1 MSDAAVNRIGL
12 SHGQTVLLVILGA
25 ALWFLAAVILRVI
38 APMGALE
45 GNMRAVTY
53 ALVIPCTLPFVL
65 LVRFLVRLRPD
76 QLFTG
81 VGVATMTALLI
92 DGIVIAYV
100 PAVYGGSL
108 PQVTNC
114 AAIILWGA
122 GLGILLASIF
132 NRGAEK

>member
-81 VGVATMTALLI
+81 VGVATMTALII

>member
-1 MSDAAVNRIGL
+1 MSDRPLNRLGL
-12 SHGQTVLLVILGA
+12 HHMQTVQLILLGA
-25 ALWFLAAVILRVI
+25 ALWLLAALILRVI

-53 ALVIPCTLPFVL
+53 ALVVPCTLPFVL
-65 LVRFLVRLRPD
+65 LLRHVARLRSD

-81 VGVATMTALLI
+81 VSVATAAALI
-92 DGIVIAYV
+92 MDGIVIAYF
-100 PAVYGGSL
+100 PTVYGNAL

-122 GLGILLASIF
+122 GVGMLLASIF

>member
-25 ALWFLAAVILRVI
+25 AFWFLAAVILRVI